1 LKEFTPNAPIPFW
14 SDVFV
19 FASGLVLADVGPP
32 PPQPLAG
39 PRTAVIRGVTVEQV
53 YTYLRGRRWL
63 VIISGCGSN
72 QAACNGRNLAGC
84 FVIGINGLDIS
95 GGNIAALIDS
105 DSAAGDA
112 PIKLMLDQCEIQ
124 DISLSR

>member
-1 LKEFTPNAPIPFW
+1 MRQFLFGLMF
-14 SDVFV
+14 FV

-32 PPQPLAG
+32 PPQPPPPPPAG

-84 FVIGINGLDIS
+84 VVIGINGLDIS

-112 PIKLMLDQCEIQ
+112 PIKLMLDHCEIQ